1 MQVVVPYKQTISV
14 SQESKTLS
22 EQIKF
27 VDEYKIGI
35 DTTAEEIFNAA
46 FGKDGD
52 QYSISDDYKSDTVT
66 LTRDVYTNDVT
77 GEKTYGN
84 WTVSSGFNAVDNPT
98 IDNYKIDSSKIY
110 EQFMGAASALAS
122 TSAENIGSV
131 SADTILKEADT
142 ITDGAVLQL
151 VVPYTVVPTT
161 PTKPDVP
168 TTPTT
173 PDVPTTPT
181 TPDEP
186 TTPVVPNKPTTPT
199 VPSKPT
205 TPNEPTNPTVPSKPT
220 APNEPTTPTVPSKPT
235 APNEPTTPTVPS
247 KPATPNVPTTRQLSH
262 GGTPSKHKHV
272 TTSKSNETTLPQ
284 TGEKKSNYNLVAMI
298 LTLLSALLFAFTGK
312 KHKKD

>member
-98 IDNYKIDSSKIY
+98 IDNYKIDASKIY
-110 EQFMGAASALAS
+110 EHFMGAASALAS

-181 TPDEP
+181 
-186 TTPVVPNKPTTPT
+186 
-199 VPSKPT
+199 
-205 TPNEPTNPTVPSKPT
+205 

-235 APNEPTTPTVPS
+235 APNKPTTPTVPS

>member
-52 QYSISDDYKSDTVT
+52 QYSISDDYKSDAVT

-98 IDNYKIDSSKIY
+98 IDNYKIDASKIY
-110 EQFMGAASALAS
+110 EQFMGVASALAS

-199 VPSKPT
+199 VPSKP
-205 TPNEPTNPTVPSKPT
+205 
-220 APNEPTTPTVPSKPT
+220 
-235 APNEPTTPTVPS
+235 
-247 KPATPNVPTTRQLSH
+247 ATPNVPTTRQLSH

>member
-1 MQVVVPYKQTISV
+1 MADTITDGAILQVVVPYKQTISV

-84 WTVSSGFNAVDNPT
+84 WTVSSGFNVVDNPT

-173 PDVPTTPT
+173 PDIPTTPTTPDVPTTPTKPDVPTTPTTPVVPTTPTTPNVPTTPDVPTTPT

-186 TTPVVPNKPTTPT
+186 TTPVVPSLLLQRCLRSWLRLTSLLPGSL
-199 VPSKPT
+199 VM
-205 TPNEPTNPTVPSKPT
+205 V
-220 APNEPTTPTVPSKPT
+220 V
-235 APNEPTTPTVPS
+235 
-247 KPATPNVPTTRQLSH
+247 RQVSMSLLARAM
-262 GGTPSKHKHV
+262 KLLCHK
-272 TTSKSNETTLPQ
+272 
-284 TGEKKSNYNLVAMI
+284 LVKRSLITI
-298 LTLLSALLFAFTGK
+298 LQQ
-312 KHKKD
+312 

>member
-35 DTTAEEIFNAA
+35 DTTAEEIFNAD

-142 ITDGAVLQL
+142 ITDVAVLQL

-161 PTKPDVP
+161 P
-168 TTPTT
+168 
-173 PDVPTTPT
+173 
-181 TPDEP
+181 DEP
-186 TTPVVPNKPTTPT
+186 TTPVVPNK
-199 VPSKPT
+199 
-205 TPNEPTNPTVPSKPT
+205 
-220 APNEPTTPTVPSKPT
+220 
-235 APNEPTTPTVPS
+235 PTTPTVPS